1 MKHSSC
7 FGTSLKFHNGRNNG
21 CAFII
26 IHEQP
31 FPVPHY
37 HDISNLR
44 SAPSVTQNQFCT
56 RATFTSAPYVLT
68 WPVPKTQPS
77 AQMSIWPFSKSLH
90 HFLSCCILIKPSPC
104 TSINWWWIFMGKT
117 RFAYNS
123 WITLEIKFSML
134 LPQHINLSPQQHL
147 CDSCTICCMLTYC
160 KWHSL
165 LKNKALIY
173 HRFADQGTLFL
184 EHALYLP
191 SCNDTFYFN

>member
-68 WPVPKTQPS
+68 
-77 AQMSIWPFSKSLH
+77 
-90 HFLSCCILIKPSPC
+90 
-104 TSINWWWIFMGKT
+104 
-117 RFAYNS
+117 
-123 WITLEIKFSML
+123 
-134 LPQHINLSPQQHL
+134 
-147 CDSCTICCMLTYC
+147 
-160 KWHSL
+160 
-165 LKNKALIY
+165 
-173 HRFADQGTLFL
+173 
-184 EHALYLP
+184 
-191 SCNDTFYFN
+191 